1 MIVVSANSKKIDHLR
16 ALDGANERLELFK
29 ADLLEEGSFDT
40 AIEGCHGVFHTAS
53 PVLISASAT
62 DPQVCLF
69 SSYEILYFVTTVLV
83 NI

>member
-1 MIVVSANSKKIDHLR
+1 MIVVSADSKKIDHLR
-16 ALDGANERLELFK
+16 ALDGANERLHLFK